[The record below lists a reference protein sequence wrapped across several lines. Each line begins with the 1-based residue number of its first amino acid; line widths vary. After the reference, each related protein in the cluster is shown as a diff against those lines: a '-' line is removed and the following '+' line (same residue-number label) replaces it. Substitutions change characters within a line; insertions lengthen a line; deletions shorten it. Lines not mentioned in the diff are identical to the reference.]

1 MAYLE
6 CHYFSFVLGNNV
18 DISVVIPTP
27 EGNEQITDK
36 KMTRYNY
43 EEGMKVVY
51 LLHGA
56 YGNHS
61 SWIRFSN
68 IERYLQERNMVGVMV
83 SAGNNL
89 YHDMY
94 KGLAYH
100 KYITEELPAMMQS
113 LFPISKKRE
122 DTFVAGFSMG
132 GYGAWYMG
140 LSRPDVYG
148 KAAALSGALDIK
160 GLVDD
165 VSSGKIAGPFPLDEI
180 WEDYRS
186 VEGSDSDLFALYAK
200 DKANGLVPDL
210 YHACGRNDFLFQM
223 NEDVNRRF
231 HELGADDLTY
241 RVGEGMHNW
250 DYWDRQLRDMLD
262 WFLEK

>member
-1 MAYLE
+1 MAYIE
-6 CHYFSFVLGNNV
+6 CHYFSNVLGNNV
-18 DISVVIPTP
+18 DISVIVPTP

-61 SWIRFSN
+61 SWVRFSN

-83 SAGNNL
+83 SSGNNF
-89 YHDMY
+89 YQDMY
-94 KGLAYH
+94 KGLKYH
-100 KYITEELPAMMQS
+100 KYITEELPAMMQA
-113 LFPISKKRE
+113 LFPVSKKRE

-140 LSRPDVYG
+140 LSRPDVYS
-148 KAAALSGALDIK
+148 KAASLSGALDLA
-160 GLVDD
+160 GLLEGINNGAVD
-165 VSSGKIAGPFPLDEI
+165 GPFPLDAI
-180 WEDYRS
+180 WEDPTKI
-186 VEGSDSDLFALYAK
+186 EGSDSDLFALYKK
-200 DKANGLVPDL
+200 DKENGLVPDL
-210 YHACGRNDFLFQM
+210 YQGCGKDDFLFAM
-223 NEDVNRRF
+223 NNDVNKRF
-231 HELGADDLTY
+231 QEMGAEVTY

-250 DYWDRQLRDMLD
+250 DYWDSQLRDMLD

>member
-18 DISVVIPTP
+18 DISVVVPTP

-56 YGNHS
+56 FGNHS

-83 SAGNNL
+83 STGNNC
-89 YHDMY
+89 YQDMY

-100 KYITEELPAMMQS
+100 KYLTEELPAMVQS
-113 LFPISKKRE
+113 LFPVSKKRE
-122 DTFVAGFSMG
+122 NTYVAGFSMG
-132 GYGAWYMG
+132 GYGAWYLG
-140 LSRPDVYG
+140 LSRPDLYG
-148 KAAALSGALDIK
+148 KAAALSGALDIVD
-160 GLVDD
+160 LVDA
-165 VSSGKIAGPFPLDEI
+165 VSTGRIPGPFPLHEI
-180 WEDYRS
+180 WEDPMHL
-186 VEGSDSDLFALYAK
+186 EGGDSDLFALYAK
-200 DKANGLVPDL
+200 DKANGLVPEL
-210 YHACGRNDFLFQM
+210 YHACGRDDFLFKM
-223 NEDVNRRF
+223 NEDSDRRF
-231 HELGADDLTY
+231 RALGAEDMVY

-250 DYWDRQLRDMLD
+250 DYWDSQLRDMLD
-262 WFLEK
+262 WLNA